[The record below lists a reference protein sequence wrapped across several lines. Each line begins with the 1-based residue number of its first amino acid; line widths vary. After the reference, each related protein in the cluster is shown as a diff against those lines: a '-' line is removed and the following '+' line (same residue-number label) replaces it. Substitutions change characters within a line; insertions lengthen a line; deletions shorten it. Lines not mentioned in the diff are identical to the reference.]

1 MDTDRRE
8 TVPVWREAFE
18 KILALEEHKGF
29 EDNAVSGGIRRFI
42 ERWEPELRQ
51 WLGDDSARVGR
62 LIAAPY
68 RELPLEQRR
77 EWLTPGAVCW
87 PAWRTTLIRA
97 LMARQ
102 SRKQP

>member
-68 RELPLEQRR
+68 RELPPEQRR
-77 EWLTPGAVCW
+77 EWVS
-87 PAWRTTLIRA
+87 AWRSVLAGGADDLHPR